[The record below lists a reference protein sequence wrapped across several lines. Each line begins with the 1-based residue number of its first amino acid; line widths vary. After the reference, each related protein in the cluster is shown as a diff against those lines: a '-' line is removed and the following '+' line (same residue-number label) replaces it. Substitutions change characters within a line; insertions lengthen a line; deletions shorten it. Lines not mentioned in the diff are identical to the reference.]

1 MPISSFSPIT
11 TGIVNLPSIFAEQNE
26 NPTENA
32 VSAFSDIF
40 ANIYGE
46 TVETNLTLQ
55 TDAIKLINGEI
66 DDLHTIYNDM
76 TKASIAVETFVA
88 VKNAAVSSFQSIIA
102 MQV

>member
-1 MPISSFSPIT
+1 MPITTISPIT
-11 TGIVNLPSIFAEQNE
+11 TGIVNLPSLFAEQSE
-26 NPTENA
+26 PTENG

-40 ANIYGE
+40 AGIYGE

-88 VKNAAVSSFQSIIA
+88 VKNATVASFQQIMS
-102 MQV
+102 MQM

>member
-1 MPISSFSPIT
+1 MPITNLSPIT

-26 NPTENA
+26 QTENG

-40 ANIYGE
+40 ASVYGN

-55 TDAIKLINGEI
+55 NDAVKLINGEI

-88 VKNAAVSSFQSIIA
+88 VKNATVASFQQIMT
-102 MQV
+102 MQM